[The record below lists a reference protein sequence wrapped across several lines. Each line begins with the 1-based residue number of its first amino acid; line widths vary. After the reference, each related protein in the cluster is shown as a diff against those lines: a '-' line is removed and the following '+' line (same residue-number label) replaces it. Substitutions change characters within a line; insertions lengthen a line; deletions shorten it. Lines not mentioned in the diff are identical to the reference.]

1 MRERVLTYLKQC
13 FLNALVQN
21 KEIIAEKAKELIP
34 FADIEI
40 NEETPSST
48 ALMIKFGD
56 IVLTFHLSW
65 VEREKGLYKLLI
77 IS

>member
-40 NEETPSST
+40 NEETPSLTS
-48 ALMIKFGD
+48 LLINFGD
-56 IVLTFHLSW
+56 IGLTFHLSW

>member
-1 MRERVLTYLKQC
+1 MRERVLIYLKQC

-48 ALMIKFGD
+48 SLLINFGD

-65 VEREKGLYKLLI
+65 VEREKGLHKLLI

>member
-40 NEETPSST
+40 NEEPPS
-48 ALMIKFGD
+48 
-56 IVLTFHLSW
+56 
-65 VEREKGLYKLLI
+65 
-77 IS
+77 